1 MARGQ
6 TWRVIGS
13 TVLLTSLVWI
23 ALLAFLLV
31 RAGPAGVPALGGPPL
46 SVPLAARPAPPVPG
60 PDRAIPPATALP
72 PGLAG
77 LELLVP
83 VLGITADRLV
93 DTFGDVRAA
102 GARQHEA
109 IDIMAAAGTPVVAAA
124 AGQVE
129 RLFLSRDGGSTVYVR
144 SPDRRLL
151 FYYAHLAGYAP
162 GLAEGRAIRAGD
174 PLGLVGA
181 TGNADPAAPHLHF
194 AVFVTR
200 PEAGWGEPAAA
211 LNPFP
216 LFQGRR

>member
-46 SVPLAARPAPPVPG
+46 SVSLAAPPAPPAPG

-77 LELLVP
+77 LELQVP

-129 RLFLSRDGGSTVYVR
+129 RLYLSRDGGNTVYVR

-151 FYYAHLAGYAP
+151 FYYAHLAGYDP
-162 GLAEGRAIRAGD
+162 GLVEGHVIRACD
-174 PLGLVGA
+174 PLGSVGA